1 VITEIVVA
9 SVLTALASLIAF
21 RWRISLQRHK
31 FDRAAELIDTAYLW
45 GGTEALDDM
54 TKAIDVLLT
63 RTTPEPR
70 YTRTWPVLGR
80 RSAKADPPDHPR
92 DVPQSGG

>member
-1 VITEIVVA
+1 VIAGIVA

-21 RWRISLQRHK
+21 RWRINLQRHK
-31 FDRAAELIDTAYLW
+31 FDRAAELIDGVHL
-45 GGTEALDDM
+45 GGGPEALGDM
-54 TKAIDVLLT
+54 TRAIDVLLT

-70 YTRTWPVLGR
+70 YARAWPVLGR
-80 RSAKADPPDHPR
+80 RSAEADPPDHPR